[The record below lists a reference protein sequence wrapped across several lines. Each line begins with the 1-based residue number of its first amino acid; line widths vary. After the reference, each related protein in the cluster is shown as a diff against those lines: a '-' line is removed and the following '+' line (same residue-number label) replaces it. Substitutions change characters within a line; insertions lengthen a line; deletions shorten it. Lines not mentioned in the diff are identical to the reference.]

1 MGQRSSATLAKTMSP
16 PCSTWGTPSLLRPL
30 SPSSSSLLSWRSRAT
45 PIARQRP
52 SDSPTSSP
60 LCSSSPLMAALST
73 LHAAS
78 HLPLLA
84 ASTEAM
90 MTAFPIPT
98 SFGRIIGS
106 SGSVPSSAP
115 LLPPSG
121 GSSLAIPALRP
132 NHLPRRMKSR
142 ANSRRWR
149 DLAYELQAAAFYELQ
164 AAALRRV
171 PRAQAAGRR
180 LPPALPFL
188 THIDIH

>member
-1 MGQRSSATLAKTMSP
+1 MG
-16 PCSTWGTPSLLRPL
+16 
-30 SPSSSSLLSWRSRAT
+30 
-45 PIARQRP
+45 
-52 SDSPTSSP
+52 
-60 LCSSSPLMAALST
+60 ALST

-78 HLPLLA
+78 HLLLLA

-121 GSSLAIPALRP
+121 GSSLATPALRP
-132 NHLPRRMKSR
+132 PNRLPRRMKSR

-149 DLAYELQAAAFYELQ
+149 DLTYELQ
-164 AAALRRV
+164 AAALLRV
-171 PRAQAAGRR
+171 PRAQRQAAG
-180 LPPALPFL
+180 
-188 THIDIH
+188 